1 MTLSPHYVIPKKPI
15 QYSMRELDP
24 LSSNR
29 KEIIEIYYNSFKM
42 SQRINYSIDSVYN
55 IENSE
60 LITNFLT
67 IRSQLCL
74 SSQPSGL
81 SSNFNYGFIEVSD
94 LQQVCFQIPNSI
106 CCIYVPYLPS

>member
-1 MTLSPHYVIPKKPI
+1 MTLSPHYIIPKKPI

-29 KEIIEIYYNSFKM
+29 KEIIDIYYNSFKIP
-42 SQRINYSIDSVYN
+42 QQKNYSIETVYN

-60 LITNFLT
+60 LITHFLT

-81 SSNFNYGFIEVSD
+81 ISKFNYGFIEVSD
-94 LQQVCFQIPNSI
+94 LQQVCFLIRD
-106 CCIYVPYLPS
+106 